1 MAASTDRGRLAGW
14 RERVARLIPP
24 PPPRASDEP
33 RLRAGWRVIAAKEL
47 GDHVTSIRF
56 IVLIFVIG
64 IAAAV
69 PLYFA
74 SARIRELAE
83 QISSNQSVF
92 LALFTVGPEN
102 FERLRADTFV
112 GLFAPLLGIA
122 FGFDAVNVERS
133 EGTLP
138 RLVSQPIHR
147 DDVINGKFVAGLAVI
162 TIALVAMVLLVSGF
176 GIARLGFAPELSEIL
191 RIAAWVVL
199 TVIYVGFWLAF
210 AMLLSVALRRAA
222 SSALIGFGVWVLT
235 VLLGSLFL
243 LEFLANLI
251 APIPPQAFTE
261 EEVQAQIRAAQTQ
274 NFIKRLSPHTLYTEA
289 SRVLLIPVDPVASG
303 AFTPATI
310 EEIIQAQDPRRYL
323 ASRLSI
329 DQSLLLVGP
338 QVVGLI
344 ALTSVMFGAAYV
356 VFMRQEIRA

>member
-1 MAASTDRGRLAGW
+1 
-14 RERVARLIPP
+14 
-24 PPPRASDEP
+24 
-33 RLRAGWRVIAAKEL
+33 VIAAKEL
-47 GDHVTSIRF
+47 GDHVTSVRF
-56 IVLIFVIG
+56 IVLLVVIG

-74 SARIRELAE
+74 SARIRELAS
-83 QISSNQSVF
+83 QITSNQSVF
-92 LALFTVGPEN
+92 LALFTLGPED
-102 FERLRADTFV
+102 FGFLRADTFV

-147 DDVINGKFVAGLAVI
+147 DDVINGKFAAGLAVI
-162 TIALVAMVLLVSGF
+162 SLVLVAMVLLVSGF
-176 GIARLGFAPELSEIL
+176 GIIRLGFVPDLSEVFRL
-191 RIAAWVVL
+191 VAWVLL
-199 TVIYVGFWLAF
+199 TVLYVAFWLAF
-210 AMLLSVALRRAA
+210 ATLLSVALRRAA

-243 LEFLANLI
+243 LELVANLV
-251 APIPPQAFTE
+251 APIPNQAFTE
-261 EEVQAQIRAAQTQ
+261 DDVNAQIRAAQTQ

-289 SRVLLIPVDPVASG
+289 SRVLLIPIDPVSAG

-310 EEIIQAQDPRRYL
+310 EEAIQAQDPRRYL
-323 ASRLSI
+323 ASKLSI
-329 DQSLLLVGP
+329 EQSLLLVWP
-338 QVVGLI
+338 QVVGLV
-344 ALTSVMFGAAYV
+344 ALTTLMFAGAYV

>member
-1 MAASTDRGRLAGW
+1 MAASADRPRSLRAWLDRLT
-14 RERVARLIPP
+14 
-24 PPPRASDEP
+24 PPPRDPDAAARPE
-33 RLRAGWRVIAAKEL
+33 AGWRVIAAKEL
-47 GDHVTSIRF
+47 GDHVTSVRF
-56 IVLIFVIG
+56 LVLLVVIG

-74 SARIRELAE
+74 SARIRELAS
-83 QISSNQSVF
+83 QITSNQSVF
-92 LALFTVGPEN
+92 LALFTLGPED
-102 FERLRADTFV
+102 FGFLRADTFV

-147 DDVINGKFVAGLAVI
+147 DDVINGKFAAGLGVI
-162 TIALVAMVLLVSGF
+162 ALVLVAMVLLVSGF
-176 GIARLGFAPELSEIL
+176 GIIRLGFVPDLSEVL
-191 RIAAWVVL
+191 RLGAWVLL
-199 TVIYVGFWLAF
+199 TVLYVAFWLAF
-210 AMLLSVALRRAA
+210 ATLLSVALRRAA

-243 LEFLANLI
+243 LQLVANLV
-251 APIPPQAFTE
+251 APIPDQAFTE
-261 EEVQAQIRAAQTQ
+261 DDVNAQIRAAQTQ

-289 SRVLLIPVDPVASG
+289 SRVLLIPIDPVSSG
-303 AFTPATI
+303 SFTPATI
-310 EEIIQAQDPRRYL
+310 EEAIQAQDPRRYL

-329 DQSLLLVGP
+329 EQSLLLVWP
-338 QVVGLI
+338 QVVGLV
-344 ALTSVMFGAAYV
+344 ALTTVMFAAAYV

>member
-1 MAASTDRGRLAGW
+1 MAASTDPRRALRTWLDRL
-14 RERVARLIPP
+14 V
-24 PPPRASDEP
+24 PPRRADADSKP
-33 RLRAGWRVIAAKEL
+33 RFEAGWRVIAAKEL
-47 GDHVTSIRF
+47 GDHVTSVRF
-56 IVLIFVIG
+56 IVLLVVIG

-74 SARIRELAE
+74 SARIRELASG
-83 QISSNQSVF
+83 ITAGQSVF
-92 LALFTVGPEN
+92 LALFTLGPED
-102 FERLRADTFV
+102 FGFLRADTFV

-162 TIALVAMVLLVSGF
+162 SLVLVAMVLLVSGF
-176 GIARLGFAPELSEIL
+176 GIIRLGFVPDLSEVLRLVAWIL
-191 RIAAWVVL
+191 L
-199 TVIYVGFWLAF
+199 TVLYVAFWLAF

-235 VLLGSLFL
+235 VVLGSLFL
-243 LEFLANLI
+243 LELLANLI
-251 APIPPQAFTE
+251 APIPSSNFTE
-261 EEVQAQIRAAQTQ
+261 EDVNAQIRAVQTQ

-289 SRVLLIPVDPVASG
+289 SRVLLIPIDPVASG

-310 EEIIQAQDPRRYL
+310 EEIIQANDQRRYIG
-323 ASRLSI
+323 SKLSI
-329 DQSLLLVGP
+329 EQSLLLVWP
-338 QVVGLI
+338 QVVGLV
-344 ALTSVMFGAAYV
+344 ALTTVMFAAAYV